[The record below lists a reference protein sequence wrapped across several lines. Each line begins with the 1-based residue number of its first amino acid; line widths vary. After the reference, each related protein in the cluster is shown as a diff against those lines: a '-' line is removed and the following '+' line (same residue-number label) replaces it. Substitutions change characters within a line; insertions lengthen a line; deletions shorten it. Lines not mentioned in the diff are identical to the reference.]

1 MAGAVR
7 RSKTILGLGSPELRA
22 PFRALLR
29 PGRDVLPVYHKQRAG
44 WAVAAQRLGLTLGI
58 LIAAVVYGIFCAILP
73 PSLLMAAAVPLGVL
87 AMLVIWALPEA
98 PAAPTRTLAYCV
110 SAFLFVLICW
120 PNYLALSMGGLP
132 WISLRRLVGL
142 ILTLLLLVCV
152 STSRKFRRDLADVLQ
167 SYPLIARCLIVFF
180 VLQGLA
186 AVASVDPA
194 AAIGRWV
201 NSTFTSTAV
210 CFAALWVFGP
220 GGKDVK
226 WFTNRLMIAVAVLM
240 VIGLFE
246 ARAQQ
251 ILWVG
256 HIPSFLKIDDE
267 TLQQITAPHVRNWYR
282 VVTTYTTA
290 LSYGE
295 LLALATPFVL
305 YKLMNAT
312 SWPARIFWAAFDLAV
327 FYSAVLSTARLA
339 MVGFLVAHALLG
351 LLWGVRRWRNGRA
364 DLLGISATMM
374 YPAFLVV
381 LGLAVLFVPALHV
394 RVLGGG
400 AAQASNDAR
409 GVQFQMAVP
418 VIAKRPILGYGPGQ
432 AARVINFHTPDGFLT
447 IDLGL
452 VALTA
457 DYGIFAF
464 LSYMGIIL
472 FSTFEL
478 VRAGLRDRIAA
489 YPAEFAIASALIVLV
504 TTRIVLAQNDND
516 PLFTMLFAL
525 ALGTLYSAK
534 RLAGWV
540 PGARKG
546 AGGSAHRRA

>member
-1 MAGAVR
+1 MVGAVR
-7 RSKTILGLGSPELRA
+7 RSKTILGLGMPDLGA
-22 PFRALLR
+22 PFRALRR

-44 WAVAAQRLGLTLGI
+44 WVVAARRLGLTFAVLV
-58 LIAAVVYGIFCAILP
+58 AAVVYGLSCAILP
-73 PSLLMAAAVPLGVL
+73 PSLLMIAAAPLAVL
-87 AMLVIWALPEA
+87 ALLVVWALPEA
-98 PAAPTRTLAYCV
+98 PAAPTRLLTYSV
-110 SAFLFVLICW
+110 TAFLFVTICW
-120 PNYLALSMGGLP
+120 PNYIAIAAGGLP

-142 ILTLLLLVCV
+142 IMTLLLMISV
-152 STSRKFRRDLADVLQ
+152 STSRQFRSDIANVLR
-167 SYPLIARCLIVFF
+167 SYPLIARCMIAFF
-180 VLQGLA
+180 VLQGLSA
-186 AVASVDPA
+186 FVSVAPSA
-194 AAIGRWV
+194 TIGRWV
-201 NSTFTSTAV
+201 NSAFTSTSV

-226 WFTNRLMIAVAVLM
+226 WFTTRLMIAVTVLM

-246 ARAQQ
+246 ARAEQ

-267 TLQQITAPHVRNWYR
+267 TLELITQPHIRDWYR

-305 YKLMNAT
+305 YRLARAT
-312 SWPARIFWAAFDLAV
+312 NWPARFFWVAFDLAV

-339 MVGFLVAHALLG
+339 LVGYLVAHALFG
-351 LLWGVRRWRNGRA
+351 LLWGVRRWRNARG
-364 DLLGISATMM
+364 DMIGISATMM

-381 LGLAVLFVPALHV
+381 LALSVMIVPALRI
-394 RVLGGG
+394 RVMGGG
-400 AAQASNDAR
+400 SAQASTDAR
-409 GVQFQMAVP
+409 GVQFRMAVP

-432 AARVINFHTPDGFLT
+432 GARAINYQTPGGILT

-457 DYGIFAF
+457 DYGVFAF
-464 LSYMGIIL
+464 LSYMGMIL
-472 FSTFEL
+472 LSIYEL
-478 VRAGLRDRIAA
+478 VRTGLRDRIAA
-489 YPAEFAIASALIVLV
+489 YPAEFAIASSLIVLI

-516 PLFTMLFAL
+516 PLLSILFGLAL
-525 ALGTLYSAK
+525 ATLYSAK

-540 PGARKG
+540 PGPRKG
-546 AGGSAHRRA
+546 MAGAARGTI